1 MSRSLLIILVFLSI
15 QACIDPLEV
24 RLPVYQRQMVVD
36 GGVYE
41 GPGPHQVKLYYSANL
56 ESSSEFRNPEPISNA
71 QVRIISSDGAIVN
84 LQQSSAG
91 VYETQVDELVAEVG
105 QFYHLEIQHQQRSY
119 QSIPQKLEASGTIDN
134 LYFEFERNY
143 LKDSRTGLFQ
153 NALLVY
159 IDAQADAESEGLIR
173 WRYTGTYEIITQP
186 ELVTVAIPTGSLPP
200 LRVPNPLPCSGYIAS
215 GNTIAR
221 VDDCTC
227 CTCWVSED
235 DGLVKL
241 AKNRFVQNKAFNKVL
256 IAIIPV
262 DTWRFYKK
270 YVIEVEQLSISEEV
284 YEFWKRVEAQQQGA
298 ASLFQPN
305 AVIING
311 NIQNMANPQDRVL
324 GIFNVS
330 AVHKKMLHIHRSD
343 LPVTLGNSPQL
354 TDDCRNFNQNSSNQR
369 PLFW

>member
-1 MSRSLLIILVFLSI
+1 M

-41 GPGPHQVKLYYSANL
+41 GPGPHRVKLYYSANL
-56 ESSSEFRNPEPISNA
+56 ESSEEFRNQEPVSNA
-71 QVRIISSDGAIVN
+71 QVRIVSSDGAIVN

-91 VYETQVDELVAEVG
+91 VYETQVDELVAELG
-105 QFYHLEIQHQQRSY
+105 KTYHLIIQHQQQTY
-119 QSIPQKLEASGTIDN
+119 QSIPQKLEASGTIEN
-134 LYFEFERNY
+134 IYYEFAKNHFY
-143 LKDSRTGLFQ
+143 DPRTGLFKD
-153 NALLVY
+153 ALFVY
-159 IDAQADAESEGLIR
+159 IDANADTESEGLIR

-186 ELVTVAIPTGSLPP
+186 ELVTMVIPTGSLPP

-215 GNTIAR
+215 GNTIAQID
-221 VDDCTC
+221 VCTC
-227 CTCWVSED
+227 CSCWVRED

-241 AKNRFVQNKAFNKVL
+241 AKNRFLQNKTFNKVL
-256 IAIIPV
+256 IATIPV

-270 YVIEVEQLSISEEV
+270 YVIEVEQLSISEDV

-298 ASLFQPN
+298 GSLFQPN

-311 NIQNMANPQDRVL
+311 NIQNMSNPQERVL

-330 AVHKKMLHIHRSD
+330 AVYKKMLHIDRTD

-354 TDDCRNFNQNSSNQR
+354 TDDCRNFNKDSSNQR